1 MHRFS
6 IKKLNDGEMFGIG
19 GEEYMRLN
27 VGTQRKV
34 LEEAMLRLRR
44 AVVGIGR

>member
-6 IKKLNDGEMFGIG
+6 NIKLNDGEMFGIG
-19 GEEYMRLN
+19 GEGYMRLN

-44 AVVGIGR
+44 AVAGIGR